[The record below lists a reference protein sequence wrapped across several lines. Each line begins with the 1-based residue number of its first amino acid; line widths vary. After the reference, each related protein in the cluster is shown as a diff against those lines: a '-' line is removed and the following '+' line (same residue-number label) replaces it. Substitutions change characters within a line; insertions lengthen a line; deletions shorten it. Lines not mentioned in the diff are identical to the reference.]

1 MASWKF
7 TPDLAVGVLPV
18 IQFAVAVAVIGG
30 LQLLFY
36 RTDVGPRVSRDLG
49 RSRRSRN

>member
-18 IQFAVAVAVIGG
+18 IQFVVAVAVIGG

-36 RTDVGPRVSRDLG
+36 RKTLG
-49 RSRRSRN
+49 RAFRRPRTIRRSRN